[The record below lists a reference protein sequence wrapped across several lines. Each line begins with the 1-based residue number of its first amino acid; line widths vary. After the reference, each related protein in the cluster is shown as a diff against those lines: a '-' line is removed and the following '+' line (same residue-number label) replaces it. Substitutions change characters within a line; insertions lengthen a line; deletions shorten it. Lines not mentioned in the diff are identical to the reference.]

1 MIIEARN
8 TREYISAILDLM
20 SLSVSPECL
29 LQAPEKRFLV
39 ELVYMRWNGESIS
52 DAASVYKL
60 NDVFGWKRGS
70 RHVYKYR
77 NVLKSKGWIQKVRGE
92 FMLPPTLDKRLPDNI
107 SLEIKLVNLKVTSDA
122 VGRQNNRSG
131 GDVLQPVPDKAEYT
145 GSSSGN

>member
-1 MIIEARN
+1 MVVEARN
-8 TREYISAILDLM
+8 SREYISAILDVM
-20 SLSVSPECL
+20 SLGVSPECL

-39 ELVYMRWNGESIS
+39 ELIFMRWNGESIS

-60 NDVFGWKRGS
+60 NDGFGWKRGS

-92 FMLPPTLDKRLPDNI
+92 FVLPPTLDNRLPDSL

-131 GDVLQPVPDKAEYT
+131 GDVLQSVPDTTEHIGGTA
-145 GSSSGN
+145 